1 MPFYRAYDS
10 VSIDHYYTPSVASV
24 NNVVASGSWVLQ
36 GIAALVFITQEEST
50 VPLYH
55 LANGAIG
62 DNFYTI
68 STAER
73 DAALQNGYILD
84 PPPPDPVTY
93 IYPTQICGSTP
104 FYRLFSAAG
113 QDNFYTASESERFD
127 FIANRG
133 YADVE
138 IAGYV
143 LALEA
148 VQCS

>member
-10 VSIDHYYTPSVASV
+10 VTVDHYYTPEVASV
-24 NNVVASGSWVLQ
+24 NDVVASGGWVLQ
-36 GIAALVFITQEEST
+36 GIAALVFVTPEEST
-50 VPLYH
+50 VPFYRV
-55 LANGAIG
+55 ANAAVG

-68 STAER
+68 STTEL
-73 DAALQNGYILD
+73 DAALQNGYVLN

-93 IYPTQICGSTP
+93 IYPTQICGSVP

-113 QDNFYTASESERFD
+113 QDNFYTISESERLD
-127 FIANRG
+127 FIANG
-133 YADVE
+133 YVDVE

-148 VQCS
+148 AQCT